1 MAKIEKNIE
10 VKAPLSAVY
19 NQWTQFEEFPHFME
33 GVKEVR
39 QLDDTHLHWCAK
51 VGGKELE
58 WDAEIIEQVPDQRI
72 SWRSTSGKET
82 AGTVSFQPAEDNC
95 TKVSLTM
102 TYDPEGFVE
111 NVGDA
116 VGATSLR
123 VQGDLKR
130 FKKFIEERGAETGAW
145 RGEVHG
151 GRKTRDE
158 PGRLH

>member
-1 MAKIEKNIE
+1 MAKIEKTIE

-19 NQWTQFEEFPHFME
+19 NQWTQFEDFPRFME

-39 QLDDTHLHWCAK
+39 QLDDTHVHWCAK
-51 VGGKELE
+51 VGGKDLE

-82 AGTVSFQPAEDNC
+82 AGTVAFEPAADNC

-116 VGATSLR
+116 VGATNLR

-151 GRKTRDE
+151 GQKTRDE
-158 PGRLH
+158 PGRMH